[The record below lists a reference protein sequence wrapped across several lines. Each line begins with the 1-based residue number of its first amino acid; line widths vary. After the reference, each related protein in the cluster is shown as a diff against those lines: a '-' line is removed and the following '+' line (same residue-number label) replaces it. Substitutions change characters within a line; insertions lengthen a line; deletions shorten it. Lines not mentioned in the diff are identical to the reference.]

1 MATYVLHI
9 PPKEVVRV
17 VRAETNAAG
26 GQPELYENAWQDYVI
41 EEDYD
46 RRAYGLEDGE
56 QYDLVS
62 VDAVLKIEPRL
73 EQNYWVLTV
82 EAKKQIGPRVIEDEN
97 GLIGAELTL
106 EEFEAN
112 FLSPGDCEVVVRL
125 QTQTPEAKK
134 HFDSWWAGIGE
145 RHPHEPDSAERQRV

>member
-17 VRAETNAAG
+17 VRAETDATG

-73 EQNYWVLTV
+73 EQNYWVLSV
-82 EAKKQIGPRVIEDEN
+82 EAQKQIGPRVIEDEA

-112 FLSPGDCEVVVRL
+112 FLTPGDSDVVVRL
-125 QTQTPEAKK
+125 NAQTPEAKK
-134 HFDSWWAGIGE
+134 HFDSWWAGIRE
-145 RHPHEPDSAERQRV
+145 RHSREPVSVQRDRV